1 MDDVADMAASGT
13 QYALEASSV
22 SKSFAG
28 VAALRSLDL
37 RVLPGEIHALVGENG
52 SGKSSF
58 IKILSGY
65 HRPEP
70 GGEVSI
76 GGEPLSFGSP
86 ESAYRLGAR
95 FVQQDLGLVETSSVL
110 DNLCLS
116 TGFPTRLGTI
126 RPGAA
131 RRSAAAA
138 LDKLGLDIDPR
149 TPVSELSPAMK
160 ASVAIAR
167 ALRDDRSAA
176 RLLVLDEP
184 TATLPD
190 EEVRQLLDRLRRAAD
205 SGVGVLYVTHRL
217 DEVFEI
223 ADNLTVL
230 RDGVRVA
237 AEPVAALDR
246 PALVHLLVGTELDEV
261 KAGRAVPAA
270 VTSSAPAL
278 EVTGFRFGALRDIS
292 FQARPGEI
300 VGLAGIT
307 GSGRDALLGAVFGST
322 QRESGRVAVAGRGV
336 TPGRPDLA
344 IRAGVAYL
352 PADRKVR
359 GGIMDLTAAEN
370 LTLADL
376 RPFWHRLVMNGRAE
390 SAETGQWFD
399 RLSVRPAGRTDLRLG
414 SFSGGN
420 QQKILFGKWLR
431 CQPEVLLLDEPTQ
444 GVDIAAR
451 SELHQQILLA
461 AHSGTAVVV
470 ASSDVDELEAL
481 CTRVL
486 VLRGGAITAELTG
499 REISVERIS
508 KECLSVTRLPAA

>member
-1 MDDVADMAASGT
+1 MNGGADMAANST
-13 QYALEASSV
+13 QYALEAISV

-28 VAALRSLDL
+28 VAALSSLDL

-70 GGEVSI
+70 GGEVRI
-76 GGEPLSFGSP
+76 AGQPLNFGSP

-110 DNLCLS
+110 DNLSLTS
-116 TGFPTRLGTI
+116 GFPTRLGTI
-126 RPGAA
+126 RSSEAQ
-131 RRSAAAA
+131 RRAMAA
-138 LDKLGLDIDPR
+138 LEKIGLDVDPR

-160 ASVAIAR
+160 TGVAIAR
-167 ALRDDRSAA
+167 ALHDDRNRAT
-176 RLLVLDEP
+176 LLVLDEP

-190 EEVRQLLDRLRRAAD
+190 DEVRHLLSRLRRAAD

-217 DEVFEI
+217 DEVFEL

-230 RDGVRVA
+230 RDGVKVA

-246 PALVHLLVGTELDEV
+246 PSLVHLLVGNELDEV
-261 KAGRAVPAA
+261 RAERQVPAE
-270 VTSSAPAL
+270 TGHPAPAL
-278 EVTGFRFGALRDIS
+278 EVTGLSFGALRDIS
-292 FQARPGEI
+292 FQVAPGEI

-307 GSGRDALLGAVFGST
+307 GSGRDVLLGAVFGST
-322 QRESGRVAVAGRGV
+322 PRESGAVAVAGRPLV
-336 TPGRPDLA
+336 PMRPDLA
-344 IRAGVAYL
+344 IRGGVAYL
-352 PADRKVR
+352 PADRKIR
-359 GGIMDLTAAEN
+359 GGILDLTATEN

-376 RPFWHRLVMNGRAE
+376 RPFWHKVVLNRRAE
-390 SAETGQWFD
+390 SAETGHWFEQ
-399 RLSVRPAGRTDLRLG
+399 LSVRPGRTDLRLG

-431 CQPEVLLLDEPTQ
+431 CQPGVLLLDEPTQ

-451 SELHQQILLA
+451 SELHQHILLA

-499 REISVERIS
+499 PEISVERVS
-508 KECLSVTRLPAA
+508 RECLSSSRLPVT